1 MALITADRV
10 KETSTTTGTGSVT
23 LSGAPSGFQT
33 FNVGIGNGNQCYYAI
48 VGVAVPSEWEVGIGT
63 YTASGTTLSRDTVLR
78 SSTGSKVSFSA
89 GTKEVFVTYPA
100 DKAVFIDDIVMISN
114 QVIMHPNRID
124 QSVSI
129 PDGYNAF
136 FIEPVEFGPNVTV
149 TGLGN
154 SILRGV

>member
-1 MALITADRV
+1 MAIIVNDRV
-10 KETSTTTGTGSVT
+10 RETTTTTGTGSVT

-33 FNVGIGNGNQCYYAI
+33 FNAGIGVGNQTYYTIADAAT
-48 VGVAVPSEWEVGIGT
+48 GAWEVGIGT
-63 YTASGTTLSRDTVLR
+63 LSASTTLARTQVLR
-78 SSTGSKVSFSA
+78 SSNANALVSFGSGSKD
-89 GTKEVFVTYPA
+89 VFVTYPA

-124 QSVSI
+124 QSISI

-136 FIEPVEFGPNVTV
+136 FIDPVEFGPNVTV

-154 SILRGV
+154 STLRGV